1 MSKTKELLSR
11 INESYPYAAARIE
24 IMKSEYKRMPDY
36 KASPAI
42 RKEMLTYLLAL
53 YEVGIISVIEKRIL
67 FSYMTL

>member
-1 MSKTKELLSR
+1 MSKTKEILNRMS
-11 INESYPYAAARIE
+11 EYYPYAAARIE
-24 IMKSEYKRMPDY
+24 TMKSEYKRTPDY

-53 YEVGIISVIEKRIL
+53 YEVGIISVIEKRLL